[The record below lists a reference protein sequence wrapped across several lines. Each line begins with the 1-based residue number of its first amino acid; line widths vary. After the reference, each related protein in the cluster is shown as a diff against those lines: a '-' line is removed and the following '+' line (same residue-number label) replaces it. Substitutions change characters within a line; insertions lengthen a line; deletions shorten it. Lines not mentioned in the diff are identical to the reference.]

1 MLEVAKIVVIKF
13 GLLLIGLGTV
23 MVIKPSMAEGFVAA
37 FASSRK
43 GHLAEMLFRLV
54 FGTSLGLTWM
64 SMWQPQL
71 FRLLAWT
78 IILSSIA
85 LLILPWQFHQRF
97 GSRVIPVLVRHMRLY
112 GLGVLAFGVLIGYGV
127 YGPQRVL

>member
-1 MLEVAKIVVIKF
+1 
-13 GLLLIGLGTV
+13 
-23 MVIKPSMAEGFVAA
+23 MVFKPSMAEGFVTV

-43 GHLAEMLFRLV
+43 AHLAEMLFRLV

-127 YGPQRVL
+127 YGPQQVL